1 MFISRI
7 QLQNWKNFSHID
19 VKLSKRVFLVGPNAS
34 GKSNFLDAIRFL
46 RDVASVG
53 GGLDNALAARGG
65 LKKIRSLSA
74 RRKSDVEITIELSD
88 DEGNAPTWIYSLG
101 LRQEV
106 TGTHRTIVSKEE
118 VIREGNVIL
127 RRPDKDDEDDPL
139 RLTQTFLEQ
148 INANR
153 DFRTICI
160 FLIETNYVH
169 LIPQIIR
176 QPDLFFNINVKPEED
191 SFGFHFIE
199 NLTRAGKGT
208 RSARLKKIED
218 ALKIAVPQLNNLDLV
233 KDENGIPHLQA
244 MYEHWRPKAGWQQE
258 SQFSDGTIRLI
269 GLLWSI
275 LGTDSLL
282 LLEEPE
288 VSLHS
293 AIVKQLP
300 SLIYRLNRSKKR
312 QIQTIISTHSSD
324 LLSDRS
330 ISGEEIVLLIPES
343 EGTMAQSA
351 VDLPDIRA
359 LLEGGIAPY
368 EVVIPRSAPKDINQM
383 VLFE

>member
-1 MFISRI
+1 M
-7 QLQNWKNFSHID
+7 
-19 VKLSKRVFLVGPNAS
+19 
-34 GKSNFLDAIRFL
+34 
-46 RDVASVG
+46 
-53 GGLDNALAARGG
+53 
-65 LKKIRSLSA
+65 
-74 RRKSDVEITIELSD
+74 
-88 DEGNAPTWIYSLG
+88 
-101 LRQEV
+101 
-106 TGTHRTIVSKEE
+106 
-118 VIREGNVIL
+118 
-127 RRPDKDDEDDPL
+127 
-139 RLTQTFLEQ
+139 
-148 INANR
+148 
-153 DFRTICI
+153 
-160 FLIETNYVH
+160 
-169 LIPQIIR
+169 
-176 QPDLFFNINVKPEED
+176 
-191 SFGFHFIE
+191 
-199 NLTRAGKGT
+199 TRAGKGT
-208 RSARLKKIED
+208 RSARLKKIKD